1 MAVNS
6 NNKNNS
12 ANNSANNSSK
22 VIVNVNT
29 APRRR
34 APRRPAPP
42 PAGGGGGAV
51 AQSTNIYVPHQS
63 TSIPSYGNPPP
74 VYFQSAST
82 NRDEYLA
89 SASSAAA
96 SQAEVASL
104 REAYAQASVPGS
116 MPSEQGVSSM
126 ETGSSGAPSEP
137 SHGVPPPVHPV
148 IPPPAHPDTVLPTH
162 SSAHAMSEGS
172 EPIVSRTPSH
182 DGMSEGS
189 RVSGSHQMES
199 SHIAQTHSSM
209 TDPSLHE
216 DPSSSRHS
224 SSSSSAL
231 HTEDISSHDSGRFD
245 NMSNSTHNYVP
256 WDSYAGSHDISRE
269 SRVSDDHRYGPP
281 LPSQEEAFAEYQ
293 RQQAEL
299 HHSETSTQPST
310 ELSDSVGSRHTSHE
324 VSSVLHQGETE
335 GSGRASSTQP
345 STELSDSVGS
355 RHTSHEPSTVLHE
368 GETEGSG
375 HHAPAEG
382 SIEHVLSLNT
392 REEARANMTH
402 LAHHAAALGIPFD
415 FRTRPTT
422 LLKRIKAHMAGRSP
436 SAVSGSE
443 GSGGGV
449 PREYMRHLQEGLS
462 SSG

>member
-1 MAVNS
+1 MTSS
-6 NNKNNS
+6 NTNNNNNS

-34 APRRPAPP
+34 APRKPNSQGAPS
-42 PAGGGGGAV
+42 V
-51 AQSTNIYVPHQS
+51 ASNNVVSNIYVPHQS

-96 SQAEVASL
+96 SQAEAASL
-104 REAYAQASVPGS
+104 RDAYAQASVPGS

-137 SHGVPPPVHPV
+137 SHGVPPVHHV
-148 IPPPAHPDTVLPTH
+148 VPPPAQPAIPVH
-162 SSAHAMSEGS
+162 SDHASSHAMSVGS
-172 EPIVSRTPSH
+172 EPTEVKSATPSH

-209 TDPSLHE
+209 TDPSLHS
-216 DPSSSRHS
+216 DPSSSSSSSSPHS

-245 NMSNSTHNYVP
+245 NMSNSTHNYLP
-256 WDSYAGSHDISRE
+256 WDSYAGSHDLSRE
-269 SRVSDDHRYGPP
+269 SRVSDHRYGPP

-299 HHSETSTQPST
+299 HHSESSTQPST

-345 STELSDSVGS
+345 STELSDSIGS
-355 RHTSHEPSTVLHE
+355 RHTSHEPSTVLHQ

-375 HHAPAEG
+375 HHAPEEG
-382 SIEHVLSLNT
+382 TLEHVLSLNPT
-392 REEARANMTH
+392 EARHNATH
-402 LAHHAAALGIPFD
+402 IYHHASALGIPHD
-415 FRTRPTT
+415 FRNRPSTI
-422 LLKRIKAHMAGRSP
+422 LKRIKAHVAGRSP
-436 SAVSGSE
+436 SAVS
-443 GSGGGV
+443 
-449 PREYMRHLQEGLS
+449 S
-462 SSG
+462 SST